1 MVKKNLTSLRWFVEV
16 KDGKILAPSKAISKE
31 VAALNDCPRATLT
44 LKVEGKE
51 KTHAQMRVFHG
62 PIIEQVQSFIMAT
75 EGLYKSVD
83 RIKYELKE
91 MFLIKRKR
99 YWDDGSPVIIKIKH
113 PTREGVFME
122 WHFEEVPSLSEL
134 TVDQARSFI
143 DHILDY
149 YLHEKGLHIEIDPE
163 LASYKYST

>member
-1 MVKKNLTSLRWFVEV
+1 MVKRNLTSLRWFVEV
-16 KDGKILAPSKAISKE
+16 KDGKIIAPKTWISKE
-31 VAALNDCPRATLT
+31 VATLKDCPRATLT

-62 PIIEQVQSFIMAT
+62 TIIEQVQDFIMAT

-83 RIKYELKE
+83 RIKHELKE

-99 YWDDGSPVIIKIKH
+99 YWDDGSPVIIKIQH
-113 PTREGVFME
+113 PTKPGVSMD
-122 WHFEEVPSLSEL
+122 WHFEELPSLSEL

-149 YLHEKGLHIEIDPE
+149 CLHEKGLSIEIDPE
-163 LASYKYST
+163 KRDPKFKT